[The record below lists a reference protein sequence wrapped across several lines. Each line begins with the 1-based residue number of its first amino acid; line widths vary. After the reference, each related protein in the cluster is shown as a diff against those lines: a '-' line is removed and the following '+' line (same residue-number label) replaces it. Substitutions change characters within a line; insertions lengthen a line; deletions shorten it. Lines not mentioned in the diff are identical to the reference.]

1 MRGTKL
7 YNNWKDLLYKL
18 ASNLV
23 STKVWI
29 ATVASFALIHGDIN
43 AYVWAGI
50 VGGLF
55 GIRELV
61 KPMILRSERK
71 EDEE

>member
-1 MRGTKL
+1 MRSVKK

-18 ASNLV
+18 TSNFV

-29 ATVASFALIHGDIN
+29 AAVASFALIHGDIN
-43 AYVWAGI
+43 GYVWAGI

-55 GIRELV
+55 GIREIV
-61 KPMILRSERK
+61 KPMILRNEKRN
-71 EDEE
+71 EE